1 METFVELMKR
11 LVEIQRDEQR
21 SQALIAEDKRLL
33 DGLQQRI
40 LTGRP
45 PQSVKFSQDRSERA

>member
-1 METFVELMKR
+1 METFTELMKR

-33 DGLQQRI
+33 DGLQQKI
-40 LTGRP
+40 LAGS
-45 PQSVKFSQDRSERA
+45 QSPSVNDNEDGSERV